1 MKHLGPLALFAALT
15 IAWTWPLSLHLGNAI
30 PGDPEKPV
38 ITSGVRLGTPA
49 GTTRGFG
56 VAEFKEIA
64 GMIVEV
70 VESVGAKGEE
80 GDAAVEARI
89 RERARALCHRFP
101 IYNA

>member
-1 MKHLGPLALFAALT
+1 MLFR
-15 IAWTWPLSLHLGNAI
+15 SNKNAI

-56 VAEFKEIA
+56 KAEFKDIA
-64 GMIVEV
+64 EMIIEV
-70 VESVGAKGEE
+70 VEAIGAKGDE

-89 RERARALCHRFP
+89 RDRARALCRKFP
-101 IYNA
+101 IYP